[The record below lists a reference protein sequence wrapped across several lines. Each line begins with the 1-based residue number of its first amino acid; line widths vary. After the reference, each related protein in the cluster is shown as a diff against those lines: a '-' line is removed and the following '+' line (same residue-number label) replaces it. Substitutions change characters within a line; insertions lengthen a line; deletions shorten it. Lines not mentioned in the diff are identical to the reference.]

1 MKYQKTRY
9 VLARVLAVILTLT
22 AVFGLSAPLITQAA
36 SNVSVLYRYDGDGTE
51 TKNRV
56 GIRSVIINDKKYFDI
71 HDGSVTDRVDPN
83 NQIAFLQAVLQSGN
97 ETDGGTDSLIGQWA
111 SLAEQ
116 IYGTHNKYAAFVN
129 AGGGFAKNFT
139 GEENRTR
146 NGYADVAYA
155 LSQKEPKSDRKSGKD
170 NTYWTGLAYAK
181 NLKSVRQQA
190 AEEIASGINR
200 KVSGSSILNSTEG
213 QDAALKQIDD
223 DTTQDVLYSLVTCVD
238 RVGSTPRFCYNTF
251 GLAFYDFKLSVI
263 AGEGL
268 EYITKAQKY
277 DSLKEA
283 VNGQA
288 AGVTYKT
295 NANSNPKLSY
305 YKNESKE
312 EADIGMEFKQSNSLT
327 TSNTLETGKSYSY
340 SEMIG
345 SETTLSGEIP
355 LIAEVEQT
363 LKMEVTCEQALSTAY
378 SETKEYSETSEN
390 TISSSMSLPAQTAV
404 GMESSKAVTNVQL
417 GYDCPVAI
425 TYKVAVFSLS
435 GTVYD
440 DNMKIQ
446 SFSTA
451 GYRQSHF
458 STIFGSE
465 SEKGGTTAMDNL
477 YNRAVRYTA
486 TPNYEQTY
494 GLTYGWT

>member
-1 MKYQKTRY
+1 M
-9 VLARVLAVILTLT
+9 
-22 AVFGLSAPLITQAA
+22 
-36 SNVSVLYRYDGDGTE
+36 
-51 TKNRV
+51 
-56 GIRSVIINDKKYFDI
+56 
-71 HDGSVTDRVDPN
+71 
-83 NQIAFLQAVLQSGN
+83 
-97 ETDGGTDSLIGQWA
+97 
-111 SLAEQ
+111 
-116 IYGTHNKYAAFVN
+116 N

-305 YKNESKE
+305 YKS
-312 EADIGMEFKQSNSLT
+312 
-327 TSNTLETGKSYSY
+327 GKF
-340 SEMIG
+340 I
-345 SETTLSGEIP
+345 
-355 LIAEVEQT
+355 
-363 LKMEVTCEQALSTAY
+363 C
-378 SETKEYSETSEN
+378 
-390 TISSSMSLPAQTAV
+390 
-404 GMESSKAVTNVQL
+404 
-417 GYDCPVAI
+417 
-425 TYKVAVFSLS
+425 
-435 GTVYD
+435 
-440 DNMKIQ
+440 
-446 SFSTA
+446 
-451 GYRQSHF
+451 
-458 STIFGSE
+458 
-465 SEKGGTTAMDNL
+465 
-477 YNRAVRYTA
+477 
-486 TPNYEQTY
+486 
-494 GLTYGWT
+494 

>member
-1 MKYQKTRY
+1 MDW
-9 VLARVLAVILTLT
+9 L
-22 AVFGLSAPLITQAA
+22 
-36 SNVSVLYRYDGDGTE
+36 
-51 TKNRV
+51 
-56 GIRSVIINDKKYFDI
+56 
-71 HDGSVTDRVDPN
+71 
-83 NQIAFLQAVLQSGN
+83 
-97 ETDGGTDSLIGQWA
+97 
-111 SLAEQ
+111 
-116 IYGTHNKYAAFVN
+116 
-129 AGGGFAKNFT
+129 
-139 GEENRTR
+139 
-146 NGYADVAYA
+146 
-155 LSQKEPKSDRKSGKD
+155 
-170 NTYWTGLAYAK
+170 
-181 NLKSVRQQA
+181 
-190 AEEIASGINR
+190 
-200 KVSGSSILNSTEG
+200 
-213 QDAALKQIDD
+213 
-223 DTTQDVLYSLVTCVD
+223 
-238 RVGSTPRFCYNTF
+238 
-251 GLAFYDFKLSVI
+251 FYDFKLSVI

-465 SEKGGTTAMDNL
+465 SEKAERQQWIIFIT
-477 YNRAVRYTA
+477 V
-486 TPNYEQTY
+486 Q
-494 GLTYGWT
+494 

>member
-363 LKMEVTCEQALSTAY
+363 LKMEVT
-378 SETKEYSETSEN
+378 
-390 TISSSMSLPAQTAV
+390 
-404 GMESSKAVTNVQL
+404 
-417 GYDCPVAI
+417 
-425 TYKVAVFSLS
+425 
-435 GTVYD
+435 
-440 DNMKIQ
+440 
-446 SFSTA
+446 
-451 GYRQSHF
+451 
-458 STIFGSE
+458 
-465 SEKGGTTAMDNL
+465 
-477 YNRAVRYTA
+477 
-486 TPNYEQTY
+486 
-494 GLTYGWT
+494 